1 MLMDDMLSKDYICFI
16 NGSPGSLSTERTMLR
31 KFQGHEFELRDA
43 RLNEWGLSASCN
55 YGRKRET
62 LCWTTHDP
70 WFIQILIFTTAH

>member
-43 RLNEWGLSASCN
+43 RLNERA
-55 YGRKRET
+55 RT
-62 LCWTTHDP
+62 
-70 WFIQILIFTTAH
+70 FIISF